1 MTYLRTV
8 LLLIAVSQ
16 LALGALTL
24 LAPGFFVSTMGLTTP
39 PTDSFYLI
47 GMLAARF
54 LAFGVVLIVL
64 ARRPQVDALWLQA
77 MLAIQLIDLGVGLY
91 YSANGVLPLVVS
103 GFPMFNAI
111 LFSGLL
117 LVALRRQQSKQ
128 A

>member
-1 MTYLRTV
+1 MSYLRIV
-8 LLLIAVSQ
+8 LSIIAVSQ

-24 LAPGFFVSTMGLTTP
+24 FAPGFFFSAMGLATP

-54 LAFGVVLIVL
+54 LALGVVFIVL
-64 ARRPQVDALWLQA
+64 ARRGQAEPIWLQA
-77 MLAIQLIDLGVGLY
+77 MVGIQFIDLAVGAY
-91 YSANGVLPLVVS
+91 YTAIGVLPPAVS
-103 GFPMFNAI
+103 AFPMFNAV

-117 LVALRRQQSKQ
+117 LGALRRQPEL